1 MKRSYG
7 QTVILLIMGLLLSV
21 SAYAQDISVKGVV
34 QDSNGDPLIGATV
47 AVKGD
52 ERVVG
57 ASR

>member
-34 QDSNGDPLIGATV
+34 
-47 AVKGD
+47 
-52 ERVVG
+52 
-57 ASR
+57 